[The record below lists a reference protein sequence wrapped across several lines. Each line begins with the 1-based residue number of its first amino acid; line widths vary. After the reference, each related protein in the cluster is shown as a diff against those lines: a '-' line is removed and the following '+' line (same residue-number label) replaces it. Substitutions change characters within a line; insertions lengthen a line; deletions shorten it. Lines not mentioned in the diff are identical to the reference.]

1 MSVTINDI
9 AEAANVSITTV
20 SRVLNDK
27 PDVSPNTRKKVL
39 EKINELGYKPNS
51 IARGL
56 ALQKTNTLGLII
68 PDISNPFF
76 PDIAR
81 GVEDMANKK
90 GYSIIFCNTDNE
102 QKKEKEAIELM
113 KEKQVDGIL
122 LSLST
127 TNKEELKKLRNVKYP
142 VVQIDRKI
150 PDIDYPSITI
160 DNYKSAYTATKH
172 LINSGHQKIAHITG
186 DLGTITGSK
195 RLEGFKSAMN
205 EANLNIK
212 DYYIKKGNYS
222 KKSGYQNMLELLK
235 NDNPPSAVFIAN
247 DLMAVGAYQ
256 AIFELDLS
264 IPEDI
269 SIIGHDNID
278 VTKLVNPNL
287 STMAQPKYKLG
298 HKAVQLLIKEIES
311 NNLSNEEIILTTDF
325 KNRHSSR
332 RL

>member
-1 MSVTINDI
+1 MAVTIKDI
-9 AEAANVSITTV
+9 AKAADVSVTTV

-27 PDVSPNTRKKVL
+27 PDVSPNTRENVL

-81 GVEDMANKK
+81 GVEDMANQK
-90 GYSIIFCNTDNE
+90 GYSVIFCNTDNE

-127 TNKEELKKLRNVKYP
+127 TNEKELKNLRQVEYP
-142 VVQIDRKI
+142 IVQIDRKI
-150 PDIDYPSITI
+150 PNINYPSITI
-160 DNYKSAYTATKH
+160 DNVKSAYTATKF
-172 LINSGHQKIAHITG
+172 LIENGHKKIAHITG
-186 DLGTITGSK
+186 DLETITGYQRLKGFKKAISEKNIKLNNAYIKDGDYSK
-195 RLEGFKSAMN
+195 R
-205 EANLNIK
+205 
-212 DYYIKKGNYS
+212 
-222 KKSGYQNMLELLK
+222 SGYDNMLALLK
-235 NDNPPSAVFIAN
+235 SNNPPSAVFIAN

-256 AIFELDLS
+256 AVFEMNLS

-278 VTKLVNPNL
+278 VTKLVNPTL
-287 STMAQPKYKLG
+287 TTMAQPKYKLG
-298 HKAVQLLIKEIES
+298 KKAVQLLIAEIES
-311 NNLSNEEIILTTDF
+311 NELSNEEIILNTNLI
-325 KNRHSSR
+325 NRNSIR

>member
-1 MSVTINDI
+1 MTVTIKDI
-9 AEAANVSITTV
+9 AEAADVSVTTV

-39 EKINELGYKPNS
+39 KKINELGYKPNS

-81 GVEDMANKK
+81 GVEDMANKN

-127 TNKEELKKLRNVKYP
+127 INKKELKELRNVEYP
-142 VVQIDRKI
+142 VVQIDRKV
-150 PDIDYPSITI
+150 PQIDYPSITI
-160 DNYKSAYTATKH
+160 DNYKSAYTATEH
-172 LINSGHQKIAHITG
+172 LIKSGHQKIAHITG

-195 RLEGFKSAMN
+195 RLKGFKKAMN

-212 DYYIKKGNYS
+212 DSYIKKGNYS
-222 KKSGYQNMLELLK
+222 KKSGYQNMLDLLK
-235 NDNPPSAVFIAN
+235 SNNPPSAVFIAN
-247 DLMAVGAYQ
+247 DLMSVGAYQ
-256 AIFELDLS
+256 AVFELDLS

-278 VTKLVNPNL
+278 VTKLLNPTL
-287 STMAQPKYKLG
+287 STMAQPKYELG
-298 HKAVQLLIKEIES
+298 HKAVQILIEEIES
-311 NNLSNEEIILTTDF
+311 NNLNNEKIVLTTEF
-325 KNRHSSR
+325 KNRNSTR

>member
-1 MSVTINDI
+1 MTVTIKDI
-9 AEAANVSITTV
+9 AEAANVSVTTV

-27 PDVSPNTRKKVL
+27 PDVSPNTRNKVL

-56 ALQKTNTLGLII
+56 ALKKTNTLGLII

-127 TNKEELKKLRNVKYP
+127 TNKDELKKLRNVKYP

-172 LINSGHQKIAHITG
+172 LINFGHQKIAHITG
-186 DLGTITGSK
+186 DLGTITGYK
-195 RLEGFKSAMN
+195 RLEGFKDAMN

-212 DYYIKKGNYS
+212 DSYIKKGNYS
-222 KKSGYQNMLELLK
+222 KKSGYENMLELLK
-235 NDNPPSAVFIAN
+235 NNNPPSAVFIAN

-256 AIFELDLS
+256 AVFAFDLS

-278 VTKLVNPNL
+278 VTKLVNPTL

-325 KNRHSSR
+325 KNRNSTR

>member
-1 MSVTINDI
+1 MAITIKDI
-9 AEAANVSITTV
+9 AEEADVSVTTV

-27 PDVSPNTRKKVL
+27 PNVNPNTRKKVL
-39 EKINELGYKPNS
+39 KKINELGYKPNS

-90 GYSIIFCNTDNE
+90 GYSVIFCNTDNKD
-102 QKKEKEAIELM
+102 KKEKEAIELM

-122 LSLST
+122 VSLSKS
-127 TNKEELKKLRNVKYP
+127 NKNELNNLRNIEYP

-150 PDIDYPSITI
+150 LEINYPSITI
-160 DNYKSAYTATKH
+160 DNVKSAYDATKH
-172 LINSGHQKIAHITG
+172 LIEYDHTKIAHITG
-186 DLGTITGSK
+186 DLGTITGSN
-195 RLEGFKSAMN
+195 RLKGFKKAIS
-205 EANLNIK
+205 ESNLPIYK
-212 DYYIKKGNYS
+212 SYIKKGNYS
-222 KKSGYQNMLELLK
+222 KKSGYKNMLELLK
-235 NDNPPSAVFIAN
+235 SDNPPSAVFIAN

-256 AIFELDLS
+256 AVFELNLS

-278 VTKLVNPNL
+278 FTKLVNPTL

-298 HKAVQLLIKEIES
+298 SKAVNLLIEEIES
-311 NNLSNEEIILTTDF
+311 NNISNEEIILTTEF
-325 KNRHSSR
+325 INRNSIR

>member
-1 MSVTINDI
+1 MAVTIKDI
-9 AEAANVSITTV
+9 AKAADVSVTTV

-27 PDVSPNTRKKVL
+27 PDVSPNTRENVL

-81 GVEDMANKK
+81 GVEDMANQK
-90 GYSIIFCNTDNE
+90 GYSVIFCNTDNE

-127 TNKEELKKLRNVKYP
+127 TNEKELKNLRQVEYP
-142 VVQIDRKI
+142 IVQIDRKI
-150 PDIDYPSITI
+150 PNINYPSITI
-160 DNYKSAYTATKH
+160 DNVKSAYTATKF
-172 LINSGHQKIAHITG
+172 LIENGHKKIAHITG
-186 DLGTITGSK
+186 DLETITGYQRLKGFKKAISEKNIKLNNSYIKNGDYSK
-195 RLEGFKSAMN
+195 R
-205 EANLNIK
+205 
-212 DYYIKKGNYS
+212 
-222 KKSGYQNMLELLK
+222 SGYNNMLALLK
-235 NDNPPSAVFIAN
+235 SNNPPSAVFIAN

-256 AIFELDLS
+256 AVFEMNLS

-278 VTKLVNPNL
+278 VTKLVNPTL
-287 STMAQPKYKLG
+287 TTMAQPKYKLG
-298 HKAVQLLIKEIES
+298 KKAVQLLIAEIES
-311 NNLSNEEIILTTDF
+311 NELSNEEIILNTNLI
-325 KNRHSSR
+325 NRNSIR

>member
-1 MSVTINDI
+1 MTVTIKDI
-9 AEAANVSITTV
+9 AEAANVSVTTV

-27 PDVSPNTRKKVL
+27 PDVSPNTRKVVL

-76 PDIAR
+76 PNIVR

-127 TNKEELKKLRNVKYP
+127 TNKKELKELRNVEYP

-160 DNYKSAYTATKH
+160 DNYKSAYTATKY
-172 LINSGHQKIAHITG
+172 LINFNHQKIAHITG
-186 DLGTITGSK
+186 DLETITGSK
-195 RLEGFKSAMN
+195 RLEGFKNAIT

-212 DYYIKKGNYS
+212 DSYIKKGNYS
-222 KKSGYQNMLELLK
+222 KKSGYQNMLDLLK
-235 NDNPPSAVFIAN
+235 NNNPPSAVFIAN

-256 AIFELDLS
+256 AVFELDLS

-278 VTKLVNPNL
+278 VTNLVNPTL
-287 STMAQPKYKLG
+287 STMAQPKYELG
-298 HKAVQLLIKEIES
+298 HKAVQLLIEEIEN

-325 KNRHSSR
+325 INRNSTR

>member
-1 MSVTINDI
+1 MAVTIKDI
-9 AEAANVSITTV
+9 AKAADVSVTTV

-27 PDVSPNTRKKVL
+27 PDVSPNTRENVL

-76 PDIAR
+76 PD
-81 GVEDMANKK
+81 MANQK
-90 GYSIIFCNTDNE
+90 GYSVIFCNTDNE

-127 TNKEELKKLRNVKYP
+127 TNEKELKNLRQVEYP
-142 VVQIDRKI
+142 IVQIDRKI
-150 PDIDYPSITI
+150 PNINYPSITI
-160 DNYKSAYTATKH
+160 DNVKSAYTATKF
-172 LINSGHQKIAHITG
+172 LIENGHKKIAHITG
-186 DLGTITGSK
+186 DLETITGYQRLKGFTKAISEKKIKLNNSYIKNGDYSK
-195 RLEGFKSAMN
+195 R
-205 EANLNIK
+205 
-212 DYYIKKGNYS
+212 
-222 KKSGYQNMLELLK
+222 SGYNNMLALLK
-235 NDNPPSAVFIAN
+235 SNNPPSAVFIAN

-256 AIFELDLS
+256 AVFEMNLS

-278 VTKLVNPNL
+278 VTKLVNPTL
-287 STMAQPKYKLG
+287 TTMAQPKYKLG
-298 HKAVQLLIKEIES
+298 KKAVQLLIAEIES
-311 NNLSNEEIILTTDF
+311 NELSNEEIILNTNLI
-325 KNRHSSR
+325 NRNSIR